1 MIAVFVGGIGI
12 SAKEASSFSTP
23 LEFGNNGKRNMLY
36 DARQRPQS
44 VLLHGRLY
52 VVYNGDASATKN
64 GKGNAY
70 PMFISYDLQS
80 RKFSE
85 PMRIGPKSTDHHYS
99 PIIWADE
106 GDYLHVLHGCH
117 LTPGT
122 HLISSKSVTA
132 GVIDFTWKEA

>member
-1 MIAVFVGGIGI
+1 
-12 SAKEASSFSTP
+12 
-23 LEFGNNGKRNMLY
+23 MLY

-52 VVYNGDASATKN
+52 IVYNGDASATKN

-70 PMFISYDLQS
+70 PMFISYDPQS

-85 PMRIGPKSTDHHYS
+85 PVRIGPKSTDHHYS

-106 GDYLHVLHGCH
+106 
-117 LTPGT
+117 
-122 HLISSKSVTA
+122 S
-132 GVIDFTWKEA
+132 